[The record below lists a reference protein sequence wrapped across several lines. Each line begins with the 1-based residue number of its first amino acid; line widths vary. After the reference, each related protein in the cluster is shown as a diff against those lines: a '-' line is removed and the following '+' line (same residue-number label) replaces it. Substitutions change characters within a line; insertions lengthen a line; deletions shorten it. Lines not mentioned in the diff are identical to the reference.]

1 MATSILVP
9 VDGSHASNAAANL
22 ALRLAVKHQAT
33 VHALVMVE
41 TEAILNPD
49 AHPAS
54 DPAPDLA
61 LDLKPVG
68 DHGQRA
74 DAVLEEFASRARG
87 AGVPF
92 SGTTIQGAPLPAITS
107 AATSCDLIVV
117 GKTSLRSVS
126 GEMTSIPLC
135 IELLLRT
142 SVRPTL
148 VVPDLKVVGE
158 PEVELAPI
166 VVAFDG
172 SVVSSRAL
180 HLFALLGLGR
190 DRQVHLLT
198 QDDESTARAEATAEA
213 GCALLRAHGLKQ
225 VRPIALGNRHA
236 GTPSETILGV
246 VKSVD
251 ASMVVMGAYGQRG
264 IFRWEGEGGIWMNR
278 SESRNWATGR

>member
-9 VDGSHASNAAANL
+9 VDGSPASSAAANL

-54 DPAPDLA
+54 DPAFDQA
-61 LDLKPVG
+61 LDLNPVADG
-68 DHGQRA
+68 GQRA
-74 DAVLEEFASRARG
+74 DAVLGEFASRARETS
-87 AGVPF
+87 VPF
-92 SGTTIQGAPLPAITS
+92 SGTTIQGAPLPAIIS

-126 GEMTSIPLC
+126 GEMASIPLC

-158 PEVELAPI
+158 PEAELAPI

-190 DRQVHLLT
+190 HRQVHVLT

-213 GCALLRAHGLKQ
+213 GCALLRAHGLKR
-225 VRPIALGNRHA
+225 VRPIALGNRDA

-264 IFRWEGEGGIWMNR
+264 IREVFGSCTRGVLSGL
-278 SESRNWATGR
+278 